1 MQGKE
6 LAGIRNSYYRGINA
20 LRLVLGG
27 GVRRNEERTR
37 VSAKRKEEYE
47 IEL

>member
-6 LAGIRNSYYRGINA
+6 LAGIRNSYYRGLNT
-20 LRLVLGG
+20 LKTFLGG
-27 GVRRNEERTR
+27 GARRSEEKVR
-37 VSAKRKEEYE
+37 VSTKRKEQYE